1 MIMSYKRHFTH
12 SPPLLLYIVIFI
24 LTTIIINNNIFPV
37 NSSKKNDGLLK
48 PNGPKQFMA
57 AKSTEPVSGDKWVPT
72 NLKPL
77 DDEPLPSGKRV
88 GTVVLEVSKN
98 TKPKHQYRV
107 IEGTQDADKGVAWG
121 FYNDVTNDIG
131 WSVLQIDTSK
141 TYLDEEQMY
150 AAGLLEGFLT
160 ATRIRQLFINDK
172 ALRDQDQL
180 KNLYSYFEVQDDF
193 IRIKY
198 KEAMK
203 TTPKSE
209 DEHDSHAYWRQVGLE
224 LAQLDGLLDGYNN
237 GVSSEHKL
245 RLGDM
250 WLLNMDGDVIDL
262 ERAFSTGQLS
272 VQQVSNEAE
281 TRQSNVGG
289 LGDLTGQMRF
299 KEIVSIILN
308 KNKKMNNNDND
319 NNNNNNNK
327 NSESKKKLL
336 PTIVPGPRAMKYNS
350 NFNKKDP
357 LAMKKRYSEKKWDI
371 LQRHSRCSAL
381 IKVLPDFSDI
391 YVGHTTWA
399 DYSELLRIWKTYNF
413 QLKDPAVV
421 AKKIS
426 FSSYAGMISST
437 DDWYITDAG
446 LLILETTTNV
456 EDENA
461 LSQIN
466 PKGSV
471 VSWIRTMVANRL
483 AKIGKDWADI
493 YAQQNSGTYNCEWMI
508 LDYNKFSAGSKPKA
522 GFFTMIEQ
530 VPGKIHQEDM
540 TETLLN
546 RGDKKCP
553 DTNGDSEMLRK
564 CKEKH
569 MYWPSINR
577 PYFKDIRD
585 AAGYP
590 LDAAS
595 TPQNEFFSFE
605 DNPRGRLLQRD
616 QKFVGSVDDMMVLMQ
631 YNDPADPMQGK
642 AGHAISARFD
652 VPDAETGTTQRK
664 PTGGIESKVTNAKM
678 VRELASVAQLG
689 PSHDAKLPKWR
700 DPGQSKPGPMKPFR
714 WDADD
719 SFMKIPHYGIPM
731 ELGFPWQMM
740 GPSYKDSFPQSKET
754 VHNEIEKHET
764 DLPSSK

>member
-1 MIMSYKRHFTH
+1 
-12 SPPLLLYIVIFI
+12 
-24 LTTIIINNNIFPV
+24 
-37 NSSKKNDGLLK
+37 
-48 PNGPKQFMA
+48 MA
-57 AKSTEPVSGDKWVPT
+57 AKSTEPASGEKWVPT

-88 GTVVLEVSKN
+88 GTVILEVSS
-98 TKPKHQYRV
+98 TSKPKHQYRV
-107 IEGTQDADKGVAWG
+107 IEGSLDKGKGVAWG

-141 TYLDEEQMY
+141 NYLDEEQMY

-172 ALRDQDQL
+172 ALRDQQQL
-180 KNLYSYFEVQDDF
+180 QSLYSYFEVQDDF
-193 IRIKY
+193 IRRKY
-198 KEAMK
+198 REAMK
-203 TTPKSE
+203 TSPTTE
-209 DEHDSHAYWRQVGLE
+209 EEHDTHAYWRQVGLE

-237 GVSSEHKL
+237 GVSAEHKL
-245 RLGDM
+245 RLGDV

-272 VQQVSNEAE
+272 VDQVSNEAE
-281 TRQSNVGG
+281 TKQSNFGG

-299 KEIVSIILN
+299 KEIVSIILKRRGHSRVGTDRN
-308 KNKKMNNNDND
+308 VEGAKDNVPKGRSRD
-319 NNNNNNNK
+319 SK
-327 NSESKKKLL
+327 SANSKHL
-336 PTIVPGPRAMKYNS
+336 PQVVPGPKAMKYKGG
-350 NFNKKDP
+350 KKSE
-357 LAMKKRYSEKKWDI
+357 RYSEKKWDV

-381 IKVLPDFSDI
+381 IKVLPDFSDV

-413 QLKDPAVV
+413 QLKDPAVL

-437 DDWYITDAG
+437 DDWYITDTG

-483 AKIGKDWADI
+483 ANNGRDWAEI
-493 YAQQNSGTYNCEWMI
+493 YAQQNSGTYNCEWMV
-508 LDYNKFSAGSKPKA
+508 LDYKKFRAGEQPQD

-530 VPGKIHQEDM
+530 VPGKVHKEDM
-540 TETLLN
+540 TKTLLN
-546 RGDKKCP
+546 RGDKKCL
-553 DTNGDSEMLRK
+553 DNGDTELLKK
-564 CKEKH
+564 CKSKH

-577 PYFKDIRD
+577 PYWKDIRD

-605 DNPRGRLLQRD
+605 DNPRGRILQRD
-616 QKFVGSVDDMMVLMQ
+616 QKFVGSVEDMMALMQ
-631 YNDPADPMQGK
+631 YNDPSDPMQGK
-642 AGHAISARFD
+642 AGHAIAARFD
-652 VPDAETGTTQRK
+652 VPDAEPGQQRK

-678 VRELASVAQLG
+678 VKELASIAVLG
-689 PSHDAKLPKWR
+689 PAHSSTLPKWR
-700 DPGQSKPGPMKPFR
+700 DQSQKKASPMKAFR
-714 WDADD
+714 WDDDD
-719 SFMKIPHYGIPM
+719 SFMKVPHYGIPM

-740 GPSYKDSFPQSKET
+740 GPAYRDSFPQSKDV
-754 VHNEIEKHET
+754 VHNEIDKHET
-764 DLPSSK
+764 DLNPSQK

>member
-1 MIMSYKRHFTH
+1 MS
-12 SPPLLLYIVIFI
+12 
-24 LTTIIINNNIFPV
+24 
-37 NSSKKNDGLLK
+37 SSSSASNLQRNT
-48 PNGPKQFMA
+48 PTQFMA

-72 NLKPL
+72 DLKPL
-77 DDEPLPSGKRV
+77 DPEPLPSGKRV
-88 GTVVLEVSKN
+88 GTVVLEVSS
-98 TKPKHQYRV
+98 TSKPKHQYRV
-107 IEGTQDADKGVAWG
+107 IEGSQDRDKGVAWG

-141 TYLDEEQMY
+141 EYLDEEQMY

-193 IRIKY
+193 IRVKY
-198 KEAMK
+198 REAMK
-203 TTPKSE
+203 MKPQNE
-209 DEHDSHAYWRQVGLE
+209 NEHDTHAYWRQVGLE

-237 GVSSEHKL
+237 GVAAEHKL

-262 ERAFSTGQLS
+262 ERAFTTGQLS

-299 KEIVSIILN
+299 KEIVSIILKKRQG
-308 KNKKMNNNDND
+308 KNRIISK
-319 NNNNNNNK
+319 NNNK
-327 NSESKKKLL
+327 NEKEML
-336 PTIVPGPRAMKYNS
+336 PKVIPGPNAMKYNS
-350 NFNKKDP
+350 NFDKNDAKAVKE
-357 LAMKKRYSEKKWDI
+357 RYSEKKWDV

-381 IKVLPDFSDI
+381 IKVLPDYSDI

-399 DYSELLRIWKTYNF
+399 DYSELLRIWKVYNF

-483 AKIGKDWADI
+483 AKNGQDWAEI
-493 YAQQNSGTYNCEWMI
+493 YAQQNSGTYNCEWMV
-508 LDYNKFSAGSKPKA
+508 LDYNKFTAGKKPEA

-530 VPGKIHQEDM
+530 VPGKIHKEDM
-540 TETLLN
+540 TNTLLN
-546 RGDKKCP
+546 RGDKKCL
-553 DTNGDSEMLRK
+553 DNGDTELFRK
-564 CKEKH
+564 CKKKH

-616 QKFVGSVDDMMVLMQ
+616 QKFVGSVDDMMALMQ
-631 YNDPADPMQGK
+631 YNDPADPMQQK

-652 VPDAETGTTQRK
+652 VPNAESGTTMRK

-678 VRELASVAQLG
+678 VRELSSVAQLG
-689 PSHDAKLPKWR
+689 PSHDEKLPKWR
-700 DPGQSKPGPMKPFR
+700 DPGQKKAGPMKPFR

-740 GPSYKDSFPQSKET
+740 GPLYKDSFPQSKEV

-764 DLPSSK
+764 DLPK